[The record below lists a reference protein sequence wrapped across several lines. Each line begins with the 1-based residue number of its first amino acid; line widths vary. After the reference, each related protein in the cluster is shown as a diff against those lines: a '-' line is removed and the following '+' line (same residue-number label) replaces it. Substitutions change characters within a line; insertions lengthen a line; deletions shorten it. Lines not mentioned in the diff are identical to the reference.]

1 MKKGNKLKIIVSN
14 SNNKPIYEQIKNQ
27 ILEAVLS
34 RELVPGD
41 LLPSLRSLAKD
52 LQVGVLTINRAYT
65 ELEQEGYIQN
75 VQGKGCF
82 IAACSLT
89 LIKQHLLGQAKQE
102 MMHAIYQASKAGL
115 TDQEILATFQQY
127 LNESAK

>member
-1 MKKGNKLKIIVSN
+1 M
-14 SNNKPIYEQIKNQ
+14 
-27 ILEAVLS
+27 
-34 RELVPGD
+34 
-41 LLPSLRSLAKD
+41 RSLAKD